1 MGRAASDRPEKP
13 AKHAL
18 VTGASRGIGKAI
30 AEALADRGYR
40 VTGTCRNPERL
51 LPAERAT
58 GIAYAPLDLTDPRSV
73 DRLVR
78 TVGEV
83 DVLVNNAGESLVGP
97 AEEARGEDLRAL
109 FEAHFFGP
117 VRLVQAFLPGMRCRG
132 EGAIVNIGSMRS
144 EIATP
149 FSGAYAAAKAALS
162 SFTGSLRLEVARFGV
177 KVVMVSPFHVRTGLP
192 QRQLMRSGS
201 PYAPRVRRAQ
211 RSRDRDIAR
220 GVEPAAVADLVARV
234 LEHRRSRGW
243 YTVGRHA
250 RLLAFLIR
258 HLPRRLAEA
267 VACRKYDLPVR
278 RVAVES
284 APAGPPPA

>member
-1 MGRAASDRPEKP
+1 MGRAGSEQQVKP
-13 AKHAL
+13 GRRAL

-30 AEALADRGYR
+30 AEALAARGYG
-40 VTGTCRNPERL
+40 VTGTCRDPDRL
-51 LPAERAT
+51 PPAERVAGVVYT
-58 GIAYAPLDLTDPRSV
+58 PLDLDDPRSI

-97 AEEARGEDLRAL
+97 AEEARLGDLRAL

-117 VRLVQAFLPGMRCRG
+117 VRLMQAFLPGMRCRG
-132 EGAIVNIGSMRS
+132 GGAIVNIGSMRS

-192 QRQLMRSGS
+192 QRQLMRSDS
-201 PYAPRVRRAQ
+201 PYAARVRQARQ
-211 RSRDRDIAR
+211 GRDRDIAR
-220 GVEPAAVADLVARV
+220 GVEPAAVAYLVVRV
-234 LEHRRSRGW
+234 LEQSRPRGW
-243 YTVGRHA
+243 YTVGRNA

-267 VACRKYDLPVR
+267 IASRKYDLPIR
-278 RVAVES
+278 
-284 APAGPPPA
+284 